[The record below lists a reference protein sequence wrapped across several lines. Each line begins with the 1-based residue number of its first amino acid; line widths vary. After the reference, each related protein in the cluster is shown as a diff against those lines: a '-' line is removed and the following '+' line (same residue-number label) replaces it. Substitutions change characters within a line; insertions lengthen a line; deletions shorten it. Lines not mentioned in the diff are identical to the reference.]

1 MYLLW
6 SGRESRIRSWSA
18 QGWGWCRT
26 RCWPDWN
33 WSERWSYSVQ
43 WPARSTPS
51 SPESPSTPQGGQQ
64 LRSLCESKEAAPRP
78 LTPIWRRTVL
88 RSGLAQTLS
97 SPASRSVRGSS
108 SLWSFL
114 HKKTHTR
121 VIHAARQSTKQPGS
135 AWLCFNPDVIDLILG
150 LWLSVKNLPSP
161 CMLWFWFSLTATK
174 MESYRM
180 LNHIMQ

>member
-51 SPESPSTPQGGQQ
+51 SPESPSTPQGGQR
-64 LRSLCESKEAAPRP
+64 LRSLCESKEAAPPP

-114 HKKTHTR
+114 HKKTTHESFM
-121 VIHAARQSTKQPGS
+121 Q
-135 AWLCFNPDVIDLILG
+135 LDNPQNNLDQHDFVIDLILG